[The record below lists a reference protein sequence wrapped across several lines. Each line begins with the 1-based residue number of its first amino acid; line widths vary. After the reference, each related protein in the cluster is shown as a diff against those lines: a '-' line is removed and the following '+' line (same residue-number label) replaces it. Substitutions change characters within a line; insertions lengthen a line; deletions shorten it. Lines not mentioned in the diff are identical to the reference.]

1 MRKNLIFIQMNTE
14 KSPSEKLTSK
24 EKNENAWLNI
34 FLNVIIPALI
44 LTKLSDPLY
53 LGQVWALVV
62 ALSFPL
68 IYGAYDYI
76 TRRKHNFFSALGL
89 LSVLLTGGIGLF
101 QLSKGW
107 MVAKETAIPL
117 LMGVAVYVSQF
128 TKLPL
133 VKTFL
138 NQILDL
144 DRIKDAFEANSK
156 AELFQ
161 KVMKNATLSLSF
173 SFLISAALNY
183 VLAIRIL
190 VGEPGSVEFNES
202 LGKMTALSFPVISLP
217 MMVIV
222 GCIMYYLFRTITQ
235 TTGLEFEDFIRQK

>member
-1 MRKNLIFIQMNTE
+1 MNNQNT
-14 KSPSEKLTSK
+14 SPQSQ

-44 LTKLSDPLY
+44 LTKLSDPQY
-53 LGQVWALVV
+53 LGQVWALIV
-62 ALSFPL
+62 ALAFPIL
-68 IYGAYDYI
+68 YGAYDYI
-76 TRRKHNFFSALGL
+76 TRKKHNFFSALGL
-89 LSVLLTGGIGLF
+89 ISVLLTGGIGLME
-101 QLSKGW
+101 LNKGW
-107 MVAKETAIPL
+107 MVAKETAIPA
-117 LMGVAVYVSQF
+117 LMGLAVFISQY
-128 TKLPL
+128 TKFPL

-144 DRIKDAFEANSK
+144 DKIKQTFEEQNAGEKFQTILKNST
-156 AELFQ
+156 LW
-161 KVMKNATLSLSF
+161 LSL

-183 VLAIRIL
+183 VLAVKIL
-190 VGEPGSVEFNES
+190 MGEPGSVEFNES

-222 GCIMYYLFRTITQ
+222 GLIMFYLFKEIKR

>member
-1 MRKNLIFIQMNTE
+1 MNNQNITPNST
-14 KSPSEKLTSK
+14 SPA

-44 LTKLSDPLY
+44 LTKLSDPQY
-53 LGQVWALVV
+53 LGQVWALVL
-62 ALSFPL
+62 ALAFPIL
-68 IYGAYDYI
+68 YGAYDYF
-76 TRRKHNFFSALGL
+76 TRKKHNFFSILGL
-89 LSVLLTGGIGLF
+89 ISVLMTGGIGL
-101 QLSKGW
+101 LELNKGW
-107 MVAKETAIPL
+107 MIAKETAIPL
-117 LMGVAVYVSQF
+117 LMGLAVFLSQY

-138 NQILDL
+138 NQMLDL
-144 DRIKDAFEANSK
+144 NKIHQAFEEKNCGEKLQKIFKNST
-156 AELFQ
+156 LW
-161 KVMKNATLSLSF
+161 LSLSF
-173 SFLISAALNY
+173 VISALLNY
-183 VLAIRIL
+183 ILAIKIL

-222 GCIMYYLFRTITQ
+222 GAIIYYLFREIKT